1 MWASQLLT
9 LTSDSG
15 VIDITFD
22 FKPTNKTH
30 ENIIRMVQVVMF
42 NCPSWQIGANFISV
56 WNITG
61 TPNLISSIT
70 DFSTCCDNLT
80 VVCFNLDMNG
90 TASIINLKFTQVRM
104 MLYLTEI
111 SFYGNSTCDYTKQ
124 NETYST
130 WSGMSRILTEKSLTH

>member
-80 VVCFNLDMNG
+80 VVCFNLDMNR

-104 MLYLTEI
+104 MLHLAEI

-124 NETYST
+124 NEIYST
-130 WSGMSRILTEKSLTH
+130 